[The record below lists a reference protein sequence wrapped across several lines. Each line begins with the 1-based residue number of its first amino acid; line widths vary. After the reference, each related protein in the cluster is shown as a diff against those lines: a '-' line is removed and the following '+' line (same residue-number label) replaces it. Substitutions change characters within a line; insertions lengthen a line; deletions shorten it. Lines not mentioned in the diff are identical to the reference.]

1 MDFTDFL
8 IKGFTYT
15 FDAEVAN
22 LIGDLPPL
30 DQWVPDVHGA
40 EFPDKINLDPAMD
53 YIGQTYVSQFFPNY
67 TKGYRYIWNKTE
79 SKTMEWH
86 NDLIEGPKVFFLH
99 YMTDVTDGG
108 EICFRVNGIETG
120 CLQPKKHLLIMASQ
134 ELHVEHKANYTPQAR
149 IVSNYG
155 FDY

>member
-1 MDFTDFL
+1 MNFTDFL

-15 FDAEVAN
+15 FDEEISS
-22 LIGDLPPL
+22 LIGKLPPL
-30 DQWVPDVHGA
+30 DQWPRDVDGA
-40 EFPDKINLDPAMD
+40 EFPVGVDLQPAMD
-53 YIGQTYVSQFFPNY
+53 YIDQTYVSMFF
-67 TKGYRYIWNKTE
+67 TGSTQGYSYIWNKTE

-86 NDLIEGPKVFFLH
+86 NDLIEGSRVFFLH

-108 EICFRVNGIETG
+108 EICFRVNGVETG
-120 CLQPKKHLLIMASQ
+120 CLQPKQHLLVMGSQ
-134 ELHVEHKANYTPQAR
+134 ELHVEHKANYTPQVR